1 MTPLIKIPARRKS
14 LSILSSITNQGK
26 VRFMIFKGALTT
38 TTLITF
44 MRRLIR
50 DADRKV
56 FLILDNLNVHKAAPV
71 RKWIEKHSDAIAVF
85 YLALFARTQPR

>member
-26 VRFMIFKGALTT
+26 VRFMIFKGPLTT

-44 MRRLIR
+44 MR
-50 DADRKV
+50 A
-56 FLILDNLNVHKAAPV
+56 
-71 RKWIEKHSDAIAVF
+71 
-85 YLALFARTQPR
+85 